1 MDIFDKIDSAL
12 STVFESYYRYMPEFE
27 EGAEPEI
34 YAVYNCRWHDTQYAS
49 GKAETR
55 QYYVSVSV
63 FSPSEDLSLYDKTQ
77 AAMESIDAIS
87 TFSGVTDL
95 SQSGVYPNKKMTV
108 MDFIIYE
115 ERN

>member
-12 STVFESYYRYMPEFE
+12 STVFECYYRYMPEFE
-27 EGAEPEI
+27 EGTEPEI

-55 QYYVSVSV
+55 QFYVSVSV

-77 AAMESIDAIS
+77 TAVENVGGIF
-87 TFSGVTDL
+87 TGTTDL
-95 SQSGVYPNKKMTV
+95 SQFDVYPNRKILV
-108 MDFIIYE
+108 MEFTLYE
-115 ERN
+115 ERT

>member
-55 QYYVSVSV
+55 QFYVSVSV

-77 AAMESIDAIS
+77 TAMENAGGIF
-87 TFSGVTDL
+87 TGTTDL
-95 SQSGVYPNKKMTV
+95 SQFDVYPNRKILV
-108 MDFIIYE
+108 MEFTLYE
-115 ERN
+115 ERT

>member
-12 STVFESYYRYMPEFE
+12 STAFECYYRYMPEFE

-34 YAVYNCRWHDTQYAS
+34 YAVYNCSCHDIQYAS

-55 QYYVSVSV
+55 QFYVSVSV

-77 AAMESIDAIS
+77 TAIENVGGIF
-87 TFSGVTDL
+87 TGTTDL
-95 SQSGVYPNKKMTV
+95 SQSGVYQNKKMIV
-108 MDFIIYE
+108 MDFIVYE